1 MVYPIDNRHK
11 ICFNLSMAERFDGAV
26 ESERTKSAL
35 MAMNPKQRTF
45 AQAYKSGKTAG
56 EAYLYAYDPKPSG
69 RGEEYDQLQ
78 YRIRGTKML
87 QTPKIQAYLEAFRM
101 QIERASIKSAVE
113 TCEWLTQVIDNEK
126 NKMKDRL
133 RAVELLSRIRGWFQ
147 DPPTVV
153 VSQQNDGGQAQ
164 AIINIIGV
172 TNAADLKRETAAE
185 DSSTI
190 IQAETV

>member
-1 MVYPIDNRHK
+1 MP
-11 ICFNLSMAERFDGAV
+11 ERFDSVV
-26 ESERTKSAL
+26 ETEKTKSAL

-56 EAYLYAYDPKPSG
+56 EAYCYAYDPKPSG
-69 RGEEYDQLQ
+69 RGKEYDQLQ
-78 YRIRGTKML
+78 YRIRGTKLL

-126 NKMKDRL
+126 ENMKHRL

-153 VSQQNDGGQAQ
+153 LSQQGDNAQAQ
-164 AIINIIGV
+164 AVINIIGV
-172 TNAADLKRETAAE
+172 TNAADAKRETAAK
-185 DSSTI
+185 DNSTV